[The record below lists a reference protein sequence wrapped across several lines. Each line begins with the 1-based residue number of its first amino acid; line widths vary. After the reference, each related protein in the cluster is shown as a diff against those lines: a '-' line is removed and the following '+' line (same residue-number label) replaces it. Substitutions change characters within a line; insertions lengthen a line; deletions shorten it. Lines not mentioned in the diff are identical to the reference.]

1 MTTEPPVDTRP
12 ASKLAWASLVCGIL
26 SWALSPVVPFGLD
39 AAAVVLGI
47 LALKLMD
54 RDAKKERLIAR
65 IGLWAG
71 LLKLLATALILAWVV
86 AAFMKNPVA
95 H

>member
-1 MTTEPPVDTRP
+1 MTTEPPADTRP

-47 LALKLMD
+47 LALKLTD
-54 RDAKKERLIAR
+54 GVAKKERRIAK

-86 AAFMKNPVA
+86 VAFMKNPVA

>member
-1 MTTEPPVDTRP
+1 MTTEPSGDTRP

-26 SWALSPVVPFGLD
+26 SWVLSPVVPLGLD

-47 LALKLMD
+47 VALKLTD
-54 RDAKKERLIAR
+54 REAKKERRIAK

-71 LLKLLATALILAWVV
+71 LLKLFAMALILAWVV
-86 AAFMKNPVA
+86 VAFMMNPVA